1 MINKEQPHILV
12 VDDEQLLHGVLDR
25 LLTRHGMRVTSCHS
39 GAEAIGVLAAEPV
52 DLVIT
57 DIQMPEMNGFEL
69 LAHVREEYPDVAV
82 VMITGHANIQHAV
95 QAMAHGAVDYLPKPF
110 STSALLERV
119 RDHLA
124 RRDAAAPAES
134 TTATPATS
142 AAPTRARRAG
152 SGKRV
157 PFVGEHESIQA
168 LRRLIPRMAR
178 SKASVFVHG
187 ESGTGKEVISRLV
200 HEESDRADGPFVAVN
215 CANLPRELVESH
227 LFGHRKGS
235 FTGAVE
241 DVTGA
246 FEQAQGGTLLL
257 DEVTEIDPAVQA
269 KLLRVLQEQEF
280 QRVGD
285 PKPRKADVRII
296 ATSNRD
302 LKEAVAEGVFREDL
316 YHRLA
321 VFPLTL
327 PPLRARL
334 SDVALLAER
343 FIEKYCTLYG
353 LPLKTLDAGL
363 LRRFESYD
371 WPGNVRELENM
382 VHRGVVMAADATV
395 IQPEDVVNTFFSNAA
410 TPAMPVGLSLT
421 GSNGARLTIEE
432 MERHMILEALAETD
446 NNQREAA
453 ELLGI
458 CARTIR
464 NKLKKYREEGHTELN
479 IAM

>member
-1 MINKEQPHILV
+1 M
-12 VDDEQLLHGVLDR
+12 HGVLDR
-25 LLTRHGMRVTSCHS
+25 LLSRHGMRVTSCHS
-39 GAEAIGVLAAEPV
+39 GPEAIGVLRAEPV

-69 LAHVREEYPDVAV
+69 LAHIREEYSDVAV

-95 QAMAHGAVDYLPKPF
+95 QAMANGAVDYLPKPF

-124 RRDAAAPAES
+124 RRE
-134 TTATPATS
+134 TATS
-142 AAPTRARRAG
+142 AAPAPAMPTASARPRPTT
-152 SGKRV
+152 SGKRTA
-157 PFVGEHESIQA
+157 FVGEHESIQA

-178 SKASVFVHG
+178 SKAAVFVHG

-200 HEESDRADGPFVAVN
+200 HEESDRAAGPFVAVN

-227 LFGHRKGS
+227 LFGHRKGA
-235 FTGAVE
+235 FTGAID

-257 DEVTEIDPAVQA
+257 DEVTEIEPAVQA

-302 LKEAVAEGVFREDL
+302 LKEAVADGVFREDL

-343 FIEKYCTLYG
+343 FIEKYCALYG
-353 LPLKTLDAGL
+353 LPPKTLDADL
-363 LRRFESYD
+363 LRRFEGYD

-382 VHRGVVMAADATV
+382 VHRGVVMAADAET
-395 IQPEDVVNTFFSNAA
+395 IKLGDVVNAFFSSASA
-410 TPAMPVGLSLT
+410 PTMPVGLSLT
-421 GSNGARLTIEE
+421 RNDGERLTIEE
-432 MERHMILEALAETD
+432 MERHMILGALSETD

-453 ELLGI
+453 EMLGI
-458 CARTIR
+458 CSRTIR
-464 NKLKKYREEGHTELN
+464 NKLKRYREQGHTELDL
-479 IAM
+479 AM